1 MMSSFGR
8 ILSFPVLVAR
18 GCYHRVCPLALI
30 FECFRTEV
38 DSESSPR
45 TEVDASLGDVQ
56 PTDHVTF
63 DVEIIATSSA
73 GFTLRNRATRAVHTI
88 SFDSIVIGPND
99 CGDGY
104 VLSLPRDR
112 AVLQGMIDAA

>member
-8 ILSFPVLVAR
+8 ILSFPVSVGR
-18 GCYHRVCPLALI
+18 GCYRRVCNLALI
-30 FECFRTEV
+30 FECFRSEV

-45 TEVDASLGDVQ
+45 TEVDATSGSAQ
-56 PTDHVTF
+56 PADRITF

-99 CGDGY
+99 GGDGY

-112 AVLQGMIDAA
+112 AVLQGMIGAA